1 MLILL
6 YSIKIWTL
14 RRFLRKVGLLISRTE
29 SLMQMETSAAPSVV
43 RALFANSGAAID
55 ALASHLQALSVR
67 TVVTVARGSSVHA
80 ASHLAYLLLTRLG
93 VLVTSLAPSAIT
105 LHHAPIDATGMAA
118 ISFSQSG
125 QSPDLLVAMTGLRDR
140 GALTAAFVNDVKSPL
155 ALGVQHCVD
164 LAAGPEKSIAAT
176 KSFIAQ
182 LVAGTRLVA
191 SWSREAALLEALDHL
206 PDALDQA
213 LIADWSAAIN
223 PLVNADRLLVI
234 ARGASLAIAAEMAL
248 KFKEVCA
255 IQAEAFS
262 VAEVKHGPMALIG
275 AGYRLLVLAPRGPEQ
290 AEVLKFAADMR
301 RQGASVCVAAPSAHP
316 DAQLPI
322 AAVEHEVLDGVSA
335 VQSFYVM
342 VEALAR
348 ARGLDPDQPP
358 HLKKV
363 TLTR

>member
-1 MLILL
+1 MIAH
-6 YSIKIWTL
+6 
-14 RRFLRKVGLLISRTE
+14 VE
-29 SLMQMETSAAPSVV
+29 SLMRTETRAASSVV
-43 RALFANSGAAID
+43 RDLSAISGAAID
-55 ALASHLQALSVR
+55 SLADTLRNASVR
-67 TVVTVARGSSVHA
+67 AVVTVARGSSDHA
-80 ASHLAYLLLTRLG
+80 ASHFAYLLLTRLG
-93 VLVTSLAPSAIT
+93 TLVMSMPPSAIT
-105 LHHAPIDATGMAA
+105 LHYAPIDATGMAA

-125 QSPDLLVAMTGLRDR
+125 QSPDLVAAMAGLRDR

-155 ALGVQHCVD
+155 AIGAQHCID
-164 LAAGPEKSIAAT
+164 LAAGAEKSIAAT
-176 KSFIAQ
+176 KSFVAQ

-191 SWSREAALLEALDHL
+191 SWSRDYALLDALEHAPETLDRALDS
-206 PDALDQA
+206 
-213 LIADWSAAIN
+213 DWSAAIE
-223 PLVNADRLLVI
+223 PLLDADRLLVI

-248 KFKEVCA
+248 KFKEVCG

-262 VAEVKHGPMALIG
+262 AAEVKHGPMALIG

-290 AEVLKFAADMR
+290 ADVLAFATDMR
-301 RQGASVCVAAPSAHP
+301 RQGASVLLAAPDGHP

-322 AAVEHEVLDGVSA
+322 AVGQHEVLDGVSA

-358 HLKKV
+358 RLKKV